1 MMSEIEDF
9 YYFLY
14 YNPYVNGYK
23 KNMGKKD
30 ERDTI
35 RAYDN
40 NIEWRKKIF
49 NDMIIIAIKQQ
60 KTLSKKIQWTG
71 FEIKEQT
78 GLDAW
83 M

>member
-1 MMSEIEDF
+1 MSEIEDF
-9 YYFLY
+9 YFFLY

-23 KNMGKKD
+23 KNRERKND
-30 ERDTI
+30 EDTI

-40 NIEWRKKIF
+40 NIEWREKIF
-49 NDMIIIAIKQQ
+49 NDLIIVAIKQQ
-60 KTLSKKIQWTG
+60 KTLSEKIQWYEVG
-71 FEIKEQT
+71 IKEQT

>member
-1 MMSEIEDF
+1 MSEIEDF
-9 YYFLY
+9 YFFLH

-23 KNMGKKD
+23 KNRERKND
-30 ERDTI
+30 EDTI

-40 NIEWRKKIF
+40 NIEWGGKIF
-49 NDMIIIAIKQQ
+49 NDLIIIAIKQQ
-60 KTLSKKIQWTG
+60 KTLTKKIQWSE
-71 FEIKEQT
+71 FEIKEQM